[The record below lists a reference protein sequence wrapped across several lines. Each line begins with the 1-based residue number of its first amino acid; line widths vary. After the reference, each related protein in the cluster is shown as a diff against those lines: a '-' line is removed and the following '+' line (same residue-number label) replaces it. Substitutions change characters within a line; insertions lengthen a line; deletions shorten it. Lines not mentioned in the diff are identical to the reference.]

1 MVGCMDGLNYFSID
15 LARKYGVEQ
24 SVMIN
29 FLLKSIEGNNTFNRK
44 IINGRKWI
52 YLYPPDVDFYL
63 QFWNEQKINKILSS
77 LVYHKVLERRVIP
90 ELGKGASYS
99 FIE

>member
-1 MVGCMDGLNYFSID
+1 MENLNQFSID

-29 FLLKSIEGNNTFNRK
+29 FLRQAIEGKNSFNRK
-44 IINGRKWI
+44 IMNGKKWI
-52 YLYPPDVDFYL
+52 YLSPQDVDFYL
-63 QFWNEQKINKILSS
+63 QFWNEQKINRLLTS
-77 LVYHKVLERRVIP
+77 LVYHKVLERKVIP
-90 ELGKGASYS
+90 ELGKGPSYS